1 MERSDGPGSPPEF
14 QGFSDRQ
21 GDRFLV
27 SVPDGVVELTLIE
40 ATVLPTRVNA
50 ARREP
55 FSVVF
60 LGQRD
65 CRLTQGTHTFEHE
78 ELGSFEM
85 FIVPIAPVEQGPRY
99 EAIFN

>member
-1 MERSDGPGSPPEF
+1 MERSDRPGSPPEF
-14 QGFSDRQ
+14 EGFSDRQ

-40 ATVLPTRVNA
+40 ACVLSARVHA
-50 ARREP
+50 GRREP

-60 LGQRD
+60 LGPQDR
-65 CRLTQGTHTFEHE
+65 RLFQGIHKFEHE